1 MTHPFY
7 LRVRTAL
14 SLGCTFF
21 ALVCIVPVAAQTS
34 ASDSQKAI
42 FCAAAALAAF
52 PSPDE
57 QRTLDPAIVAAQQDF
72 IRLWMER
79 AMPTANKQGE
89 DSAAV
94 TAEINRSNGELQQA
108 FQARAAPFYRLKAC
122 DADRDGLLW
131 TSVPAVEGPV
141 SLDRLAD
148 DREIEFFRSATGRLR
163 DHYSDLSV
171 AQTFAQDVRM
181 LALAQAVLG
190 GRVAGAA
197 DGHLRRLLGQAM
209 VARRIGSP
217 VDNAEHAI
225 AMFRSALDAPNLAAA
240 DRAAILSGLC
250 FAWFTRPSGDRADNI
265 ERALETCQA
274 GAGMLDK
281 PETRRSWAHVQQVLA
296 GVFHDRMLG
305 NRSDNI
311 ELAIVADEA
320 ALAVLTRESDSAA
333 WALAQNNLAAHLSDR
348 LVGNEQDNVEAAIAA
363 FEAEGTIISRAFSP
377 PAWAILQDNLAPLV
391 MRREQGGIAANQ
403 DRAIAS
409 LQDAIAIPNLPG
421 IVISSINF
429 HFGEVYAARVSG
441 DRKGNLEEAVRFY
454 RRALLGDESSERWP
468 ILVGHALG
476 KALIGLGRYEEAR
489 DALSIAVRRAESIIG
504 LGIDQIEIHSVV
516 ADAPDLYTLYAY
528 ATAKTGDSSRALE
541 LLSSGKARLLFTAL
555 AADRLQLSSEELAE
569 LNQLRAE
576 FQRRDAAIGLAARN
590 AGGRPAADMA
600 AFDALAALRTRI
612 LTLYA
617 KGTRSAL
624 AQPTPA
630 EVTADGAVIAPVIT
644 EYGAIILVAAPGG
657 SVSAHEAPGLTRQ
670 TMAGPIGNG
679 PDALW
684 RNTGDPEMA
693 DQGLKALLPLLGATF
708 GRAVRSALDE
718 AGVKLGSRIVILPD
732 GASAL
737 LPVNLAE
744 DATTGH
750 FLLDDYRISFA
761 PNLASIATSRE
772 RAQRS
777 GDKSLALLT
786 PSADARL
793 SYAPIEGAMVRATFS
808 GTGSEA
814 WQSPGKAVLLG
825 ALAPH
830 GYWHFATHGTFDWS
844 DPRRSGVLVG
854 ARSEWLTVADL
865 LDRKQPTGAPRLV
878 VLSACETGIS
888 DVRHNPDEFTGLPAG
903 FIFAGAAGVVATL
916 WPVDDLSTTLLMKKF
931 YENHI
936 AGRLAPDQALRD
948 AQKWLRDAKL
958 GDLEEAVR
966 DWRAAGIVTAEQADD
981 MADDLR
987 SDAESLDPNA
997 RPFVQ
1002 PRYWGG
1008 FILYGA

>member
-1 MTHPFY
+1 MMHPISR
-7 LRVRTAL
+7 RVRTVL

-21 ALVCIVPVAAQTS
+21 ALVLVTPATAQTS
-34 ASDSQKAI
+34 AVDYKRAT

-57 QRTLDPAIVAAQQDF
+57 QRNLDPTIVAAQQDF

-79 AMPTANKQGE
+79 AISTANRQGE

-94 TAEINRSNGELQQA
+94 IAEINRSSGALQQA
-108 FQARAAPFYRLKAC
+108 FQARTAPFYGLKAC
-122 DADRDGLLW
+122 DADRNGLLW
-131 TSVPAVEGPV
+131 TSIPAAQGPV

-148 DREIEFFRSATGRLR
+148 DREIELFRSATGRLR
-163 DHYSDLSV
+163 GQYSDLSV
-171 AQTFAQDVRM
+171 AGTFAQDVRI
-181 LALAQAVLG
+181 LALAQAVD
-190 GRVAGAA
+190 GRHGAGVV
-197 DGHLRRLLGQAM
+197 DGHLRLKLGQAM
-209 VARRIGSP
+209 AARRIGSP

-225 AMFRSALDAPNLAAA
+225 VTFRSALDAPDLAEA

-250 FAWFTRPSGDRADNI
+250 FAWFTRPSGDRADNL
-265 ERALETCQA
+265 ERALETCQTA
-274 GAGMLDK
+274 AGMLDK
-281 PETRRSWAHVQQVLA
+281 PETRRPWAHVQQVLA
-296 GVFHDRMLG
+296 GIFHDRMLG
-305 NRSDNI
+305 NRSENI
-311 ELAIVADEA
+311 ELAIAADGA
-320 ALAVLTRESDSAA
+320 ALTVLTRETDPTS
-333 WALAQNNLAAHLSDR
+333 WALAQNNLAAHLGDR
-348 LVGNEQDNVEAAIAA
+348 LLGNEQDNVEAAIAA
-363 FEAEGTIISRAFSP
+363 FEAEGTVISRAVSP

-391 MRREQGGIAANQ
+391 MRREQGGLATNQ
-403 DRAIAS
+403 ELAIAS
-409 LQDAIAIPNLPG
+409 LQNAIAIPSLPG

-429 HFGEVYAARVSG
+429 HLGEAHAARLSG
-441 DRKGNLEEAVRFY
+441 DRNSNLEQAVRFY
-454 RRALLGDESSERWP
+454 RRALLGDAPSERWP

-476 KALIGLGRYEEAR
+476 RALIGLGRYEEAR
-489 DALSIAVRRAESIIG
+489 DALSIAVRGAESIIG

-516 ADAPDLYTLYAY
+516 EDAPDLYSLYAY
-528 ATAKTGDSSRALE
+528 ATAKTGDNARALE

-555 AADRLQLSSEELAE
+555 AADRLQLSSEERAE
-569 LNQLRAE
+569 LNGLRAE

-590 AGGRPAADMA
+590 AGGHPAADMA

-612 LTLYA
+612 LALYA

-624 AQPTPA
+624 AQPAPA

-644 EYGAIILVAAPGG
+644 EFGAIILVAASGG
-657 SVSAHEAPGLTRQ
+657 SVSAREAPGLTRK
-670 TMAGPIGNG
+670 TMVGPIGNG
-679 PDALW
+679 PHALW
-684 RNTGDPEMA
+684 RDTGDPDMA
-693 DQGLKALLPLLGATF
+693 DQGLKELLPLLGATF

-744 DATTGH
+744 DAITGH
-750 FLLDDYRISFA
+750 YLLDDYRISFA
-761 PNLASIATSRE
+761 PNLASIVVSRE
-772 RAQRS
+772 RAKRS

-786 PSADARL
+786 PPADAGL
-793 SYAPIEGAMVRATFS
+793 DYAPIEGVMVRAAFA
-808 GTGSEA
+808 GTGNEA

-830 GYWHFATHGTFDWS
+830 GYWHFATHGTFDWD
-844 DPRRSGVLVG
+844 DPRHSGVLVG
-854 ARSEWLTVADL
+854 PRSEWLTVADL
-865 LDRKQPTGAPRLV
+865 LDMKQPAGAPRLV

-903 FIFAGAAGVVATL
+903 FIFAGAAGVVSTL

-936 AGRLAPDQALRD
+936 VGRSAPDQALRD

-958 GDLEEAVR
+958 GDMEKAVG
-966 DWRAAGIVTAEQADD
+966 DWRAAGIVTAEQADE
-981 MADDLR
+981 MTDDLR
-987 SDAESLDPNA
+987 ANAASPDPDA
-997 RPFVQ
+997 RPFAQ

>member
-1 MTHPFY
+1 MTHPIFP
-7 LRVRTAL
+7 RVRTII
-14 SLGCTFF
+14 SLGC
-21 ALVCIVPVAAQTS
+21 ALFGLVLVAPVTAQTS
-34 ASDSQKAI
+34 ASDSRRAT
-42 FCAAAALAAF
+42 FCASAALAAF

-57 QRTLDPAIVAAQQDF
+57 QRNLDPAIVAAQQDF

-79 AMPTANKQGE
+79 AISTVHEQGG
-89 DSAAV
+89 DSAAI

-108 FQARAAPFYRLKAC
+108 FQASTAPFYRLKAC

-131 TSVPAVEGPV
+131 TSVPAVEEPV

-148 DREIEFFRSATGRLR
+148 DREIELFRSATGRLR

-171 AQTFAQDVRM
+171 AGTFAQDVRI
-181 LALAQAVLG
+181 LALAQAVVG
-190 GRVAGAA
+190 GHGAGAVAGR
-197 DGHLRRLLGQAM
+197 LRLMLGQAM
-209 VARRIGSP
+209 AARRIGSP

-225 AMFRSALDAPNLAAA
+225 AMFRSALDAPDLADA

-250 FAWFTRPSGDRADNI
+250 FSWFTRPSGDRADNL
-265 ERALETCQA
+265 ERALATCQA
-274 GAGMLDK
+274 AAGMLDK
-281 PETRRSWAHVQQVLA
+281 PETRRPWAHVQQVLA

-311 ELAIVADEA
+311 ELAIAADGA
-320 ALAVLTRESDSAA
+320 ALTVLTRESDSTA

-348 LVGNEQDNVEAAIAA
+348 LVGTEQDNIEAAIAA
-363 FEAEGTIISRAFSP
+363 FEAEGTVISRAFSP
-377 PAWAILQDNLAPLV
+377 PAWAILQDNLAPLI

-409 LQDAIAIPNLPG
+409 LQDAISTPNLPG

-429 HFGEVYAARVSG
+429 HFGEVHAARISG
-441 DRKGNLEEAVRFY
+441 DRKSNLEEAVRFY
-454 RRALLGDESSERWP
+454 RRALLGDAPSERWP

-476 KALIGLGRYEEAR
+476 RTLIGLGRYEEAR
-489 DALSIAVRRAESIIG
+489 DALRIAVRGAEGIIG
-504 LGIDQIEIHSVV
+504 LGIDQVEIHSVV
-516 ADAPDLYTLYAY
+516 EDAPDLYTLYAY
-528 ATAKTGDSSRALE
+528 ATAKTGDNARALE

-555 AADRLQLSSEELAE
+555 AADRLQLSPEERAE
-569 LNQLRAE
+569 LNGLRAE
-576 FQRRDAAIGLAARN
+576 FQRRDAAIGLAAHN
-590 AGGRPAADMA
+590 AGGRPAADMT

-617 KGTRSAL
+617 KGTQSAL
-624 AQPTPA
+624 AQPAPA

-657 SVSAHEAPGLTRQ
+657 SISAHEAPGLTRQ

-679 PDALW
+679 PHALW
-684 RNTGDPEMA
+684 RNTADPDMA
-693 DQGLKALLPLLGATF
+693 DQGLKELLPLLGATF

-737 LPVNLAE
+737 LPVNLAT
-744 DATTGH
+744 DSTTGRY
-750 FLLDDYRISFA
+750 LLDDYRISFA
-761 PNLASIATSRE
+761 PNLASIAASRE

-786 PSADARL
+786 PPDDARL
-793 SYAPIEGAMVRATFS
+793 SYAPIEGAMVRAAFA
-808 GTGSEA
+808 GTRSET
-814 WQSPGKAVLLG
+814 WRSPGKAVLLG

-830 GYWHFATHGTFDWS
+830 GYWHFATHGAFDWN

-865 LDRKQPTGAPRLV
+865 LDREQPNGAPRLV

-936 AGRLAPDQALRD
+936 AGRLAPDQALQD
-948 AQKWLRDAKL
+948 AQKWLREAKL
-958 GDLEEAVR
+958 GDMEQAVR
-966 DWRAAGIVTAEQADD
+966 DWRAAGIVTTEQADD

-987 SDAESLDPNA
+987 ADAESSDPDA
-997 RPFVQ
+997 RPFAE